1 MLVAAGIVSFV
12 VLFLA
17 MHRDLSIF
25 DEGIILTDA
34 MLVLHGE
41 IIHRDFYSSY
51 GPGQY
56 YIIAGLFRLFGENF
70 MVSRVYDL
78 AVRSAIVAIL
88 FYILRKQCLLVI
100 GAYLYPIFP
109 CMLLSLIGSYLVTR
123 VSEGPALSPA
133 FISAGAC
140 TGLTAL

>member
-1 MLVAAGIVSFV
+1 MLVAAAIVSFV

-88 FYILRKQCLLVI
+88 FYFFANNVRC
-100 GAYLYPIFP
+100 
-109 CMLLSLIGSYLVTR
+109 
-123 VSEGPALSPA
+123 
-133 FISAGAC
+133 
-140 TGLTAL
+140 